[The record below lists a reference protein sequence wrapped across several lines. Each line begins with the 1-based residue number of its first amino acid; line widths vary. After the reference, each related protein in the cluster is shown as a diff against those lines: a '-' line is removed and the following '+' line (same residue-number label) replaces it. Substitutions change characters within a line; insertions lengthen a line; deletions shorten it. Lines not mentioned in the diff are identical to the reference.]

1 MKAFFISGILLSLA
15 LPCARAVAQTGPPAA
30 PTTTTATTGPLA
42 TTTGPLATTTGPLA
56 TTTGPPA
63 ATTGPPATTT
73 GPAAATTAAVAD
85 TAAADPKPEFFG
97 YVGVYYGYDF
107 NHPAGLTRPGFIYS
121 ENLHNQIAVNIALLG
136 ARYVSNRARG
146 TFAIQTGTYP
156 DANYAPE
163 PQIFKNI
170 YEAWGGV
177 RVAKHLWLDAGI
189 FLSHIGLE
197 GPISRDDLTLTRSIM
212 ADNSP
217 YYEAGAKLTYD
228 TGQKW
233 LFSAL
238 AVNGWQVIRDRNQN
252 EAVGTQIQ
260 FRPTSKL
267 LLNSSTFFGE
277 GKNLPD
283 SLGQQFRYFHDF
295 YLTYDPSPKWKIAA
309 AFDTGWE
316 ERATGLK
323 GFNAWQ
329 GGALI
334 VRRRLWARGGL
345 VGRVEYFRD
354 PAGVLAATRAGGLN
368 TVGYSL
374 GFDYNPVPRVILRGE
389 VKQFRDEKA
398 VYIEN
403 KTPRRTNGVA
413 TVLLGLTF

>member
-1 MKAFFISGILLSLA
+1 MKSYFILLGLLGVIRLSVPA
-15 LPCARAVAQTGPPAA
+15 QAQTAPAPA
-30 PTTTTATTGPLA
+30 PTTT
-42 TTTGPLATTTGPLA
+42 

-63 ATTGPPATTT
+63 SPVATAAPT
-73 GPAAATTAAVAD
+73 AAAAAD
-85 TAAADPKPEFFG
+85 TVAADPKPVFFG

-107 NHPAGLTRPGFIYS
+107 NNPASLTRPGFIYS

-136 ARYVSNRARG
+136 ARYTSERLRG

-156 DANYAPE
+156 DANYATE
-163 PQIFKNI
+163 PAIFKNI

-212 ADNSP
+212 ADNTP

-228 TGQKW
+228 RGQKW

-238 AVNGWQVIRDRNQN
+238 VLNGWQVIRDRNQN
-252 EAVGTQIQ
+252 EAFGTQIQ
-260 FRPTSKL
+260 FRPSSKW
-267 LLNSSTFFGE
+267 LLNSSTFVGE
-277 GKNLPD
+277 GYNQPD
-283 SLGQQFRYFHDF
+283 SVGRQLRYFHDF
-295 YLTYDPSPKWKIAA
+295 YVTYDPSPKWKLAA
-309 AFDTGWE
+309 AFDAGWQAHA
-316 ERATGLK
+316 R
-323 GFNAWQ
+323 NAGGYDNWQ

-334 VRRRLWARGGL
+334 VRRRLWARAGL

-354 PAGVLAATRAGGLN
+354 PAGVLAPTRVGGLN

-374 GFDYNPVPRVILRGE
+374 GFDYLPVPRVILRAE
-389 VKQFRDEKA
+389 AKQFVDQNGVYLEK
-398 VYIEN
+398 
-403 KTPRRTNGVA
+403 KTPKKSNGAV

>member
-1 MKAFFISGILLSLA
+1 MPTLLRSSCVTLLLLA
-15 LPCARAVAQTGPPAA
+15 AVLPPARAQTAPAAPTSTTTTAPPAA
-30 PTTTTATTGPLA
+30 PSAT
-42 TTTGPLATTTGPLA
+42 
-56 TTTGPPA
+56 
-63 ATTGPPATTT
+63 
-73 GPAAATTAAVAD
+73 AAATTAAAAAAAD
-85 TAAADPKPEFFG
+85 TAKADPKPEFFG

>member
-1 MKAFFISGILLSLA
+1 MNYRFTLLSLVSLSWSLAPA
-15 LPCARAVAQTGPPAA
+15 LAQTAPPPAPTTTTTTGPPAA
-30 PTTTTATTGPLA
+30 PTTTVATPT
-42 TTTGPLATTTGPLA
+42 
-56 TTTGPPA
+56 
-63 ATTGPPATTT
+63 
-73 GPAAATTAAVAD
+73 AAAAAD
-85 TAAADPKPEFFG
+85 TATVDPKPVFFG

-107 NHPAGLTRPGFIYS
+107 NNPAGLARPGFIYS
-121 ENLHNQIAVNIALLG
+121 ENLHNQIAINIAMLG
-136 ARYVSNRARG
+136 ARYTSQRLRG

-156 DANYAPE
+156 DANYAAE

-177 RVAKHLWLDAGI
+177 RVAKYLWLDAGI

-228 TGQKW
+228 RGQKW

-238 AVNGWQVIRDRNQN
+238 VLNGWQVIRDRNQN
-252 EAVGTQIQ
+252 EAFGTQIQ
-260 FRPTSKL
+260 FRPSAKW
-267 LLNSSTFFGE
+267 LLNSSTFVGE
-277 GKNLPD
+277 GYNQPD
-283 SLGQQFRYFHDF
+283 SVGRQLRYFHDF
-295 YLTYDPSPKWKIAA
+295 YVTYDPSPKWKLAG
-309 AFDTGWE
+309 AFDAGVQA
-316 ERATGLK
+316 RAH
-323 GFNAWQ
+323 NAGGYDNWQ

-334 VRRRLWARGGL
+334 VRRRLWARAGL

-354 PAGVLAATRAGGLN
+354 PAAVLAPTRAGGLN

-374 GFDYNPVPRVILRGE
+374 GFDYMPVPRVILRAEG
-389 VKQFRDEKA
+389 KQFVDRNEVFA
-398 VYIEN
+398 LN
-403 KTPRRTNGVA
+403 KVPRRTNAAV

>member
-1 MKAFFISGILLSLA
+1 MHLFARLVWLLSLTF
-15 LPCARAVAQTGPPAA
+15 LPTCLLAQTVPPTA
-30 PTTTTATTGPLA
+30 PTTT
-42 TTTGPLATTTGPLA
+42 

-63 ATTGPPATTT
+63 AP
-73 GPAAATTAAVAD
+73 AATTAAPTAATAAATD
-85 TAAADPKPEFFG
+85 TATADPKPVFFG

-107 NHPAGLTRPGFIYS
+107 NNPAGLTRPGFIYS

-136 ARYVSNRARG
+136 ARYNSARLRG
-146 TFAIQTGTYP
+146 TIAIQTGTYP
-156 DANYAPE
+156 DANYAAE
-163 PQIFKNI
+163 PTIFKNI

-177 RVAKHLWLDAGI
+177 RVAKNLWLDAGI

-228 TGQKW
+228 QGKKW

-238 AVNGWQVIRDRNQN
+238 VLNGWQVIRDRNQN
-252 EAVGTQIQ
+252 EAVGSQIQ
-260 FRPTSKL
+260 FRPSSKW
-267 LLNSSTFFGE
+267 LLNSSTFVGE
-277 GKNLPD
+277 GYNQPD
-283 SLGQQFRYFHDF
+283 SVGRQLRYFHDF
-295 YLTYDPSPKWKIAA
+295 YVTYDPSKKWKIAA
-309 AFDTGWE
+309 AFDAGVQA
-316 ERATGLK
+316 RAH
-323 GFNAWQ
+323 NAGGYDNWQ

-334 VRRRLWARGGL
+334 VRRRLWERAAL

-354 PAGVLAATRAGGLN
+354 PAGVLAPTRVGGLN

-374 GFDYNPVPRVILRGE
+374 GFDYLPVPRVILRAE
-389 VKQFRDEKA
+389 AKQFRDQNEVYVEK
-398 VYIEN
+398 
-403 KTPRRTNGVA
+403 KTPRRTNAAV

>member
-1 MKAFFISGILLSLA
+1 MKIHLLSGVLVSL
-15 LPCARAVAQTGPPAA
+15 LPVTNLHAQTAPLA
-30 PTTTTATTGPLA
+30 PTTTTA
-42 TTTGPLATTTGPLA
+42 
-56 TTTGPPA
+56 PA
-63 ATTGPPATTT
+63 PTAAPSTLGVSATTG
-73 GPAAATTAAVAD
+73 AAPD

-107 NHPAGLTRPGFIYS
+107 NNPAGLTRPGFIYS

-136 ARYVSNRARG
+136 ARYVGERARG

-156 DANYAPE
+156 DANYAAE
-163 PQIFKNI
+163 PAIFKNI

-177 RVAKHLWLDAGI
+177 RLAPKLWLDAGI

-228 TGQKW
+228 MGRKW

-252 EAVGTQIQ
+252 EALGTQIQ
-260 FRPTSKL
+260 FRPTAKW
-267 LLNSSTFFGE
+267 LLNSSTFLGE
-277 GKNLPD
+277 GANRPD
-283 SLGQQFRYFHDF
+283 SVGRQLRYFHDF

-316 ERATGLK
+316 ERAAGHS
-323 GFNAWQ
+323 GYDSWQ
-329 GGALI
+329 GAALI
-334 VRRRLWARGGL
+334 VRRRLWARAGV

-354 PAGVLAATRAGGLN
+354 PAGVLAATRAGGLR

-374 GFDYNPVPRVILRGE
+374 GFDYNPIPRVILRGE
-389 VKQFRDEKA
+389 AKQFRDQND
-398 VYIEN
+398 VYLQDR
-403 KTPRRTNGVA
+403 TPRRTNGVA

>member
-1 MKAFFISGILLSLA
+1 MKHLFLPLLLA
-15 LPCARAVAQTGPPAA
+15 LPILAGAQTPAPAPTPPPAPNAPTTTTTTAPPAA
-30 PTTTTATTGPLA
+30 PTATS
-42 TTTGPLATTTGPLA
+42 
-56 TTTGPPA
+56 A
-63 ATTGPPATTT
+63 AP
-73 GPAAATTAAVAD
+73 TAAMAAD
-85 TAAADPKPEFFG
+85 TAKAADPKPVFFG

-107 NHPAGLTRPGFIYS
+107 NNPASLTRPGFVYS

-136 ARYVSNRARG
+136 ARYTSDRLRG
-146 TFAIQTGTYP
+146 TFALQTGSYP
-156 DANYAPE
+156 DANYAAE
-163 PQIFKNI
+163 PGVFKNI

-177 RVAKHLWLDAGI
+177 RLAKYLWLDAGI

-228 TGQKW
+228 RGQKW

-238 AVNGWQVIRDRNQN
+238 VLNGWQVIRDRNQN
-252 EAVGTQIQ
+252 EAFGTQIQ
-260 FRPTSKL
+260 FRPSAKW
-267 LLNSSTFFGE
+267 LLNSSTFVGE
-277 GKNLPD
+277 GHNVPD
-283 SLGQQFRYFHDF
+283 SVDRQLRYFHDF
-295 YLTYDPSPKWKIAA
+295 YVTYDPTPQWKLAA

-316 ERATGLK
+316 ERALGQA
-323 GFNAWQ
+323 GYHAWQ

-334 VRRRLWARGGL
+334 VRRRLWARAGV

-354 PAGVLAATRAGGLN
+354 PAGVLTPTRVGGLN

-374 GFDYNPVPRVILRGE
+374 GFDYLPVPRVILRAE
-389 VKQFRDEKA
+389 IKQFRDREA
-398 VYIEN
+398 VYEHA
-403 KTPRRTNGVA
+403 KQLRRTNAAA

>member
-1 MKAFFISGILLSLA
+1 MKTCLLSGFLLGLI
-15 LPCARAVAQTGPPAA
+15 LPVAHLSAQTVPPA
-30 PTTTTATTGPLA
+30 PTTTTTTA
-42 TTTGPLATTTGPLA
+42 
-56 TTTGPPA
+56 PPA
-63 ATTGPPATTT
+63 APNTT
-73 GPAAATTAAVAD
+73 AAATTAGAAAD
-85 TAAADPKPEFFG
+85 TAAADPKPVFFG

-107 NHPAGLTRPGFIYS
+107 NNPASLTRPGFIYS

-136 ARYVSNRARG
+136 ARYTSERLRG

-156 DANYAPE
+156 DANYASE
-163 PQIFKNI
+163 PAIFKNI

-228 TGQKW
+228 RGQKW

-238 AVNGWQVIRDRNQN
+238 VLNGWQVIRDRNQN
-252 EAVGTQIQ
+252 EAFGTQIQ
-260 FRPTSKL
+260 FRPSSKW
-267 LLNSSTFFGE
+267 LLNSSTFVGE
-277 GKNLPD
+277 GYNQPD
-283 SLGQQFRYFHDF
+283 SVGRQLRYFHDF
-295 YLTYDPSPKWKIAA
+295 YVTYDPSPKWKLAA
-309 AFDTGWE
+309 AFDAGWQAHA
-316 ERATGLK
+316 R
-323 GFNAWQ
+323 NAGGYDNWQ

-389 VKQFRDEKA
+389 VKQFRDQKE
-398 VYIEN
+398 VYIES
-403 KTPRRTNGVA
+403 KTPRRTNGAA

>member
-1 MKAFFISGILLSLA
+1 MRATATLGVLVGLA
-15 LPCARAVAQTGPPAA
+15 LPWPRLCAQTAPPA
-30 PTTTTATTGPLA
+30 PTTTTTTA
-42 TTTGPLATTTGPLA
+42 
-56 TTTGPPA
+56 PPA
-63 ATTGPPATTT
+63 APSTA
-73 GPAAATTAAVAD
+73 AAATTAGAAAD
-85 TAAADPKPEFFG
+85 TAAADPKPVFFG

-107 NHPAGLTRPGFIYS
+107 NNPASLTRPGFIYS

-136 ARYVSNRARG
+136 ARYTSERLRG

-156 DANYAPE
+156 DANYAAE
-163 PQIFKNI
+163 PAIFKNI

-228 TGQKW
+228 RGQKW

-238 AVNGWQVIRDRNQN
+238 VLNGWQVIRDRNQN
-252 EAVGTQIQ
+252 ESVGTQVQ
-260 FRPTSKL
+260 FRPSSKW
-267 LLNSSTFFGE
+267 LLNSSTFAGE
-277 GKNLPD
+277 GYNQPD
-283 SLGQQFRYFHDF
+283 SVGRQLRYFHDF
-295 YLTYDPSPKWKIAA
+295 YVTYDPSPKWKLAA
-309 AFDTGWE
+309 AFDAGWQA
-316 ERATGLK
+316 RAH
-323 GFNAWQ
+323 NARGYDNWQ

-354 PAGVLAATRAGGLN
+354 PAGVLAPTRAGGLH

-389 VKQFRDEKA
+389 VKQFCDQKE
-398 VYIEN
+398 VYVES
-403 KTPRRTNGVA
+403 KTPRRTNGAA